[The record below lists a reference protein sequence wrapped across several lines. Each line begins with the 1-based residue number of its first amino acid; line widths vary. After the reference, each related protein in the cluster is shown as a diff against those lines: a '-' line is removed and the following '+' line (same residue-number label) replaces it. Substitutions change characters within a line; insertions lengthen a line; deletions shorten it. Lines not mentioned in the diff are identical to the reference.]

1 MVLDEFFGKKEPK
14 PKQLK
19 KIEAKMSRFDIR
31 NVFSS
36 KVEEIPE
43 VTE

>member
-19 KIEAKMSRFDIR
+19 NVEAKLSRFDIR
-31 NVFSS
+31 NVFGN
-36 KVEEIPE
+36 KVEEIPV

>member
-1 MVLDEFFGKKEPK
+1 MGLNEFFGKKE